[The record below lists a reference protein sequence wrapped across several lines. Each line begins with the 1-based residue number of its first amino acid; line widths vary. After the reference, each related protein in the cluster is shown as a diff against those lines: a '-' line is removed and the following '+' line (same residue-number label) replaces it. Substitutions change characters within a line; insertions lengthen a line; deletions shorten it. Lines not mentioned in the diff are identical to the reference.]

1 MGRREGG
8 DTNTDIQRETEKIDK
23 CKGNKGR
30 DTQDAEKGRE
40 TQTKKVRETNRN
52 EETDRQTQTQREAGR
67 KGHRDRKRGGGRREI
82 GMETKETGTHGEKQ
96 TGGLGGRARVTK

>member
-67 KGHRDRKRGGGRREI
+67 KGHTDRKRGGGAERDRHGDKRDRNTWREADR
-82 GMETKETGTHGEKQ
+82 GTG
-96 TGGLGGRARVTK
+96 R